1 MPLLSQQIIAL
12 RPVPQDNIDGVATA
26 TVDDHVRSRI
36 DQQFASWE
44 SLVGPRIGDEI
55 QRLKKE
61 EEQGRSELQTVQSQ
75 IRQLT
80 TRAQERLQKLL
91 EDAQGVSMSRW
102 EVVDLLGRLERE
114 LLQSDGSS
122 GGDGDGDVSVDIDS
136 QMDGDGHKADSKQMV
151 EVRRKESVKEG
162 EADEARSVLLRLEQT
177 HARLA
182 ALARGLRW
190 IAVLEQV
197 VSSRQVTALFF
208 YHSNTCLGDLT
219 PLLPH
224 SQETLQQIHQP
235 PTNGRRSSPLDA
247 LQGYKSLHSL
257 VARMHAS
264 LPPTLFLLDVCKR
277 VRADTWK
284 GIKAALDKNLLDAL
298 TEIGWP
304 QKVHYSALSVEKRKA
319 FERAFR
325 ESCVWQLEC
334 ETLSRTPP
342 GVTEDPSDPAA
353 SRQQKSALSPFVVMA
368 QQVAP
373 RFRFHF
379 EGERGTN
386 RLDKPEWAFSH
397 ILDLVFEQRAFAEG
411 YLQPLLHRSGFGQV
425 DAMSEMIAQLLPL
438 PLALLR
444 HRFPHLL
451 DHPALLA
458 HTVYQT
464 VVFDEAVR
472 QLGFRYGRTWKIV
485 GSRWEQDRG
494 MKGKKEREVENE
506 EWVGLTEQVLSTAD
520 WYDRWLAGEKQ
531 FADDQFNEIISSD
544 EAWMI
549 VPLDST
555 ASGMNGVDEQN
566 EAAAAEAEYRPT
578 MGARKV
584 KALIEQVADRYT
596 SLPTLK
602 HRYPF
607 LATIQIPLLKSYH
620 GRIAGSLDAF
630 ETLSSAFIRAVPGAL
645 SAHASGGSANDPA
658 RMTRGVGGLQ
668 RLAKAWISAAWV
680 RDAIIGWQDEI
691 LYLELSA
698 EIQADG
704 EYSQR
709 AIDDGIIGL
718 YSRDRNVFELRLEE
732 FNLLLARAED
742 LIIKHIT
749 HEVERD
755 LKQHLTRRWDKP
767 TSSEET
773 RLDPALVSPLTT
785 FSAQLAHL
793 VRILPPAKSRKL
805 YRSIVS
811 HISNHIMQRAVYAGW
826 SKFTETGG
834 RELLSE
840 VEAWI
845 EASRHGLE
853 DSNAIRFPEFAWTQL
868 HETARVLALPKELT
882 PEKSMTFSQATA
894 LVFGDDYHRF
904 TESLGL
910 KEMPQE
916 QAQAVM
922 RRRIECWR

>member
-1 MPLLSQQIIAL
+1 MPLADQITSL
-12 RPVPQDNIDGVATA
+12 RPTVHSSTDSAAAV
-26 TVDDHVRSRI
+26 TVDEHVRSRI
-36 DQQFASWE
+36 DQQFATWE
-44 SLVGPRIGDEI
+44 SLQGPRIDQEI

-61 EEQGRSELQTVQSQ
+61 EEESSSELQTVQSQ
-75 IRQLT
+75 IRKLT
-80 TRAQERLQKLL
+80 THAQERLQKLL

-102 EVVDLLGRLERE
+102 EVVDLLGRLERD
-114 LLQSDGSS
+114 LLGPGAVVQGE
-122 GGDGDGDVSVDIDS
+122 IDS
-136 QMDGDGHKADSKQMV
+136 EMQSENRDSAAEERDQN
-151 EVRRKESVKEG
+151 EQQPAAQ
-162 EADEARSVLLRLEQT
+162 EAEDEAKSVLLRLEET

-197 VSSRQVTALFF
+197 VLS
-208 YHSNTCLGDLT
+208 
-219 PLLPH
+219 
-224 SQETLQQIHQP
+224 SQETLQTLHQAP
-235 PTNGRRSSPLDA
+235 ANGRRSSPLDA
-247 LQGYKSLHSL
+247 LQAYKSLHSL
-257 VARMHAS
+257 VARMHGS

-284 GIKAALDKNLLDAL
+284 GVKAALDKNLLEAL
-298 TEIGWP
+298 VEIGWP
-304 QKVHYSALSVEKRKA
+304 RKVHYPSLSVEQRKA

-334 ETLSRTPP
+334 DNLPRTPS
-342 GVTEDPSDPAA
+342 GVVEDLSDPAA
-353 SRQQKSALSPFVVMA
+353 SRQQKSALAPFVIMA

-379 EGERGTN
+379 EGKRGTN

-411 YLQPLLHRSGFGQV
+411 YLQPLLQRSGFGQV

-438 PLALLR
+438 TLALLR

-472 QLGFRYGRTWKIV
+472 QLGFRYGRTWKV
-485 GSRWEQDRG
+485 VRSRR
-494 MKGKKEREVENE
+494 ERERTGKGREEPDMESE

-520 WYDRWLAGEKQ
+520 WYDRWLAGEKK
-531 FADDQFNEIISSD
+531 FADDQFNEIISSE

-555 ASGMNGVDEQN
+555 AAGIDQFDEQH
-566 EAAAAEAEYRPT
+566 EVAAEAEYRPT
-578 MGARKV
+578 MGARKI
-584 KALIEQVADRYT
+584 KALIEQV
-596 SLPTLK
+596 
-602 HRYPF
+602 
-607 LATIQIPLLKSYH
+607 
-620 GRIAGSLDAF
+620 AGSLDAF

-645 SAHASGGSANDPA
+645 SAHAGGGNANDPA

-680 RDAIIGWQDEI
+680 RDAIVGWQDEI

-698 EIQADG
+698 EIQADA

-709 AIDDGIIGL
+709 ANDDGIISL
-718 YSRDRNVFELRLEE
+718 YSRDRNVYELRLEE

-755 LKQHLTRRWDKP
+755 LKQHLTRRWDTP
-767 TSSEET
+767 TSPEET

-834 RELLSE
+834 RELLNE

-853 DSNAIRFPEFAWTQL
+853 DSNAIRFPEFAWSQL
-868 HETARVLALPKELT
+868 HEAARVLALPKDLT
-882 PEKSMTFSQATA
+882 PEKSMTFSQAMA
-894 LVFGDDYHRF
+894 LVFGDDYNRF